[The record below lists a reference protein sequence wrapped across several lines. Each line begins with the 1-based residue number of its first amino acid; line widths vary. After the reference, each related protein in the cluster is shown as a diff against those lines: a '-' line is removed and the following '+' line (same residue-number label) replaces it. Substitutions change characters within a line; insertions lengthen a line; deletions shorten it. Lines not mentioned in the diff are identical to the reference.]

1 MLLSFFHYHTPEP
14 REVKFNRLI
23 LGLLLISGVIS
34 QRIEFLYAYFVI
46 SAISVVT
53 LIHYSPTTYLYK
65 FIAFFFNGPL
75 CTISPAYER
84 SYAMHKESE
93 FFELSLRLVVVS
105 IAIYAHSLLPLAGW
119 LIAIFMGIFMMISTF
134 FGFCLSALGYIGL
147 KFINKAPSESNVCTP
162 DRRLSGNRAGTNM
175 NCLLARN
182 GFKPYARCDYCS
194 LKAPQ
199 CGGVH
204 ETGFIFGISFLTSLF
219 LFIHNPAWIII
230 NIVIIV
236 VLLFWLAHEVT
247 LNTDQ
252 LATAD
257 FQNRE
262 LNEKLKHYSHTLE
275 NEVSKRTLELEKLV
289 KIDSLTGLVNRFE
302 FERQLEMA
310 MKNAR
315 EDEAQH
321 VMCYIDLDQFK
332 IVNDKCGHIAGDEL
346 LRQVALILKRS
357 AKESDVVARLGG
369 DEFGII
375 YIDTTIEEANI
386 QAQKLLHAI
395 GEYRF
400 NYQSNMFAIGA
411 SIGMVGIIKEC
422 CTLVNLLSQ
431 ADAACYAAK
440 DGGRNRIHITHPEDT
455 AIQERRNQMQWIGR
469 LEEALV
475 ANAFALFIQPIV
487 PVLDILQ
494 RNSYEVLVRLREAN
508 GELVPPMAFIPAAQR
523 YGFMLKLDRWVIEN
537 TFKAF
542 VKTWDDVSQELHFSI
557 NISGVT
563 LGDDGTIQFIKGLFG
578 DYGVPYRTITFEIT
592 ETEAVGNMSNALSFI
607 HEFRALGCKFALDD
621 FGCGLSSFSYLQN
634 MPVDYLKI
642 DGSFVHDIHM
652 NPINRAMVD
661 AINQI
666 GHVMGIATVCEY
678 VENGAV
684 LRILDELG
692 VDFAQGYHI
701 GKPQPIETLFTI
713 EG

>member
-1 MLLSFFHYHTPEP
+1 
-14 REVKFNRLI
+14 
-23 LGLLLISGVIS
+23 
-34 QRIEFLYAYFVI
+34 
-46 SAISVVT
+46 
-53 LIHYSPTTYLYK
+53 
-65 FIAFFFNGPL
+65 
-75 CTISPAYER
+75 
-84 SYAMHKESE
+84 
-93 FFELSLRLVVVS
+93 
-105 IAIYAHSLLPLAGW
+105 
-119 LIAIFMGIFMMISTF
+119 MGIFMMISTF

-147 KFINKAPSESNVCTP
+147 KCINKYSQDNPVAMV
-162 DRRLSGNRAGTNM
+162 DRRVSGNRAGTNM

-194 LKAPQ
+194 LHAPQ
-199 CGGVH
+199 CGGMQT
-204 ETGFIFGISFLTSLF
+204 TGFVFGISFLSSLF
-219 LFIHNPAWIII
+219 LFIHSPIWVVI
-230 NIVIIV
+230 NIVIIII
-236 VLLFWLAHEVT
+236 LLFWLAHKIT

-262 LNEKLKHYSHTLE
+262 LNEKLKHYSHVLE
-275 NEVSKRTLELEKLV
+275 DEVAKRTQELEVMVKL
-289 KIDSLTGLVNRFE
+289 DSLTGLVNRFE
-302 FERQLEMA
+302 FERQLETA
-310 MKNAR
+310 MKTAK
-315 EDEAQH
+315 EGYSTH

-357 AKESDVVARLGG
+357 AKATDIVARLGG

-375 YIDTTIEEANI
+375 YINTTIEDASF
-386 QAQKLLHAI
+386 QAEKLLNAI

-400 NYQSNMFAIGA
+400 NYNGNIFAIGA
-411 SIGMVGIIKEC
+411 SIGMVGILKEC

-440 DGGRNRIHITHPEDT
+440 DGGRNRIHIAHPEDA
-455 AIQERRNQMQWIGR
+455 AIQERRNQMQWLGR

-475 ANAFALFIQPIV
+475 SNSFVLFAQPIV

-494 RNSYEVLVRLREAN
+494 RNSYEILVRLREPN

-523 YGFMLKLDRWVIEN
+523 YGFMPKLDRWVIEN

-542 VKTWDDVSQELHFSI
+542 VKIWDDASAELRFSI
-557 NISGVT
+557 NISGAT
-563 LGDDGTIQFIKGLFG
+563 LGDAGTKQFIKGLFG

-607 HEFRALGCKFALDD
+607 NEFRELGCKFALDD

-666 GHVMGIATVCEY
+666 GHVMGIETVCEY
-678 VENGAV
+678 VEHGAV
-684 LRILDELG
+684 LRILEELG

-701 GKPQPIETLFTI
+701 GKPQAIETLSI
-713 EG
+713 LQG

>member
-1 MLLSFFHYHTPEP
+1 
-14 REVKFNRLI
+14 
-23 LGLLLISGVIS
+23 
-34 QRIEFLYAYFVI
+34 
-46 SAISVVT
+46 
-53 LIHYSPTTYLYK
+53 
-65 FIAFFFNGPL
+65 
-75 CTISPAYER
+75 
-84 SYAMHKESE
+84 
-93 FFELSLRLVVVS
+93 
-105 IAIYAHSLLPLAGW
+105 
-119 LIAIFMGIFMMISTF
+119 
-134 FGFCLSALGYIGL
+134 
-147 KFINKAPSESNVCTP
+147 
-162 DRRLSGNRAGTNM
+162 
-175 NCLLARN
+175 
-182 GFKPYARCDYCS
+182 
-194 LKAPQ
+194 
-199 CGGVH
+199 
-204 ETGFIFGISFLTSLF
+204 
-219 LFIHNPAWIII
+219 
-230 NIVIIV
+230 
-236 VLLFWLAHEVT
+236 
-247 LNTDQ
+247 
-252 LATAD
+252 
-257 FQNRE
+257 
-262 LNEKLKHYSHTLE
+262 
-275 NEVSKRTLELEKLV
+275 
-289 KIDSLTGLVNRFE
+289 
-302 FERQLEMA
+302 
-310 MKNAR
+310 
-315 EDEAQH
+315 
-321 VMCYIDLDQFK
+321 
-332 IVNDKCGHIAGDEL
+332 
-346 LRQVALILKRS
+346 
-357 AKESDVVARLGG
+357 
-369 DEFGII
+369 
-375 YIDTTIEEANI
+375 
-386 QAQKLLHAI
+386 
-395 GEYRF
+395 
-400 NYQSNMFAIGA
+400 
-411 SIGMVGIIKEC
+411 
-422 CTLVNLLSQ
+422 
-431 ADAACYAAK
+431 
-440 DGGRNRIHITHPEDT
+440 
-455 AIQERRNQMQWIGR
+455 
-469 LEEALV
+469 LV

>member
-1 MLLSFFHYHTPEP
+1 MSFFHYHTPTP

-23 LGLLLISGVIS
+23 LGLLLIAGVIS
-34 QRIEFLYAYFVI
+34 QRIEFLYCYFVI
-46 SAISVVT
+46 SLISIAT

-65 FIAFFFNGPL
+65 VIIFFFEKPF

-93 FFELSLRLVVVS
+93 LFELGLRLIVVS
-105 IAIYAHSLLPLAGW
+105 IAIYVHSLAPLAGW

-134 FGFCLSALGYIGL
+134 FGFCLSALWYIGF
-147 KFINKAPSESNVCTP
+147 KCINKFPKENQIAMV

-194 LKAPQ
+194 LQAPQ
-199 CGGVH
+199 CGGIQT
-204 ETGFIFGISFLTSLF
+204 TGFVFGISFLSSLF
-219 LFIHNPAWIII
+219 LFIHSPIWIVI
-230 NIVIIV
+230 NIVTIV
-236 VLLFWLAHEVT
+236 MLLFWLAYKIT

-262 LNEKLKHYSHTLE
+262 LNEKLKHYNHTLE

-302 FERQLEMA
+302 FEKQLEGA
-310 MKNAR
+310 MKTAK
-315 EDEAQH
+315 DGHSTH

-357 AKESDVVARLGG
+357 AKEGDVVARLGG

-375 YIDTTIEEANI
+375 YIDTDVNDASI
-386 QAQKLLHAI
+386 QANRLLNAI

-400 NYQSNMFAIGA
+400 NYNGNIFAIGA
-411 SIGMVGIIKEC
+411 SIGIVEIMEEC
-422 CTLVNLLSQ
+422 CTLTNLLSQ
-431 ADAACYAAK
+431 ADAACYTAK
-440 DGGRNRIHITHPEDT
+440 DEGRNRIHVAYPQDS
-455 AIQERRNQMQWIGR
+455 AIQERRNQMQWLGR

-475 ANAFALFIQPIV
+475 ANSFVLFVQPIV
-487 PVLDILQ
+487 PVLDIVQ
-494 RNSYEVLVRLREAN
+494 RKGYEVLVRLQESN
-508 GELVPPMAFIPAAQR
+508 GELILPMAFIPAAQR

-537 TFKAF
+537 TFKVF
-542 VKTWDDVSQELHFSI
+542 MKIWRKTSQELHFSI
-557 NISGVT
+557 NISGAT
-563 LGDDGTIQFIKGLFG
+563 LGDEGTKQFIKGLFG
-578 DYGVPYRTITFEIT
+578 NYGVPYGTITFEIT

-607 HEFRALGCKFALDD
+607 NEFRALGCKFALDD

-642 DGSFVHDIHM
+642 DGSFVLDIHM

-701 GKPQPIETLFTI
+701 GKPQPIETLFTL